1 MDTLSKPYSTR
12 NAAIDMLR
20 ALTMFTM
27 IFVNDF
33 WKVHDIPTWMDHAT
47 RGQDFMGLADF
58 VYPTFMFVVGMSI
71 PYAIERRYARGESE
85 KGIMGHVLLRTLA
98 LLIMGAFITNSEAR
112 LAPDFTMYRIGV
124 YWFIMA
130 AGFIG
135 IWNMYPKNPT
145 PKQKRLFST
154 FKILGAALLLFLA
167 FTFRS
172 PRGVFTASWGI
183 LGSIGWTYLFCGVVY
198 FFCRDNVRKLSLV
211 WLCLLLVLLTGT
223 PLREEFGGVSL
234 IHFPQPNFYDSF
246 RGILHIG
253 NGAMPLI
260 ATSGMLLSVLTE
272 KFRDKGEYWKLSAS
286 LGGATVLLAL
296 GLISHKFW
304 IAAKLG
310 STPPWIFFVMAIAL
324 ALYGILALLE
334 RHSLTGWF
342 TLIRPAGTATL
353 TAYLVPY
360 VFYGFADV
368 TGVILPD
375 WFTHGWAS
383 IVNCLCFAFVVI
395 LVTGILEKLHIKLK
409 I

>member
-1 MDTLSKPYSTR
+1 MESIPKPYSTR

-33 WKVHDIPTWMDHAT
+33 WKVHDIPSWMDHAKY
-47 RGQDFMGLADF
+47 GEDFMGLADF

-71 PYAIERRYARGESE
+71 PYAIERRYVKGYSE
-85 KGIMGHVLLRTLA
+85 KSTMGHILTRTLA

-112 LAPDFTMYRIGV
+112 LAPDFSLYRIGV

-135 IWNMYPKNPT
+135 IWNMYPSNPS
-145 PKQKRLFST
+145 KGQKRLFTS
-154 FKILGAALLLFLA
+154 FKIIGAALLVFLA
-167 FTFRS
+167 ITFRS

-183 LGSIGWTYLFCGVVY
+183 LGSIGWTYLFCAIAY
-198 FFCRDNVRKLSLV
+198 FFCRDNLKKLSGV
-211 WLCLLLVLLTGT
+211 WLFLLFVLITST
-223 PLREEFGGVSL
+223 PLREGFGGKPIL
-234 IHFPQPNFYDSF
+234 DLPQPNFYDSF
-246 RGILHIG
+246 LRLLHIG
-253 NGAMPLI
+253 NGAMPFL
-260 ATSGMLLSVLTE
+260 ATSGMILSVLTE
-272 KFRDKGEYWKLSAS
+272 KNKEKSGVWELSACLIGS
-286 LGGATVLLAL
+286 VVLLML
-296 GLISHKFW
+296 GLLTHRFW

-310 STPPWIFFVMAIAL
+310 ATPPWVFFVMAIAV
-324 ALYGILALLE
+324 ALYGFLAMLE

-342 TLIRPAGTATL
+342 KLIKPAGTATL

-368 TGVILPD
+368 TGVVLPD